1 MFDHR
6 DTLGRLNDHIPL
18 REKLITAH
26 NSIKELFPFV
36 ARIAVTIYDPQ
47 TSVLKTFLHSS
58 DDGDP
63 MQHYQASLDDAPSL
77 KEILKQGLP
86 RVVNNLVTFEGGEHE
101 HTRRIGRQGYAASY
115 TMPMFNDG
123 VFVGFLF
130 FNSYDRD
137 VFTEHVLREI
147 DVYGHMIALMVINEL
162 TSIRTL
168 TAAVQTTGHITH
180 VRDAETGS
188 HLDRM
193 SRYCRLIATA
203 LAPKYLLDDD
213 YIEHVFMFSP
223 LHDIGKIGIPDR
235 ILLKPDKLNDE
246 EWEIMKTHARKGREM
261 IDKIVSNFGRAAQ
274 YRGTSPR
281 MRQRQRLSGGSHTR
295 PDTAGG
301 AYCGGGGRLRCAH
314 QRASLQGGV
323 GQRARHCHAAPANR
337 RSPRRRLRRGTDRE
351 HRQGRGDPAS
361 VRGRPLRLT
370 RPASPA
376 SPNVP
381 LPRCSHALRPAYLS
395 RGAAHATRSLPST
408 SIIRRVRIT
417 DGAWDVFPGGTIGIA
432 DQNIQKQGETS

>member
-1 MFDHR
+1 VFDHR

-203 LAPKYLLDDD
+203 LASKYLLDDD

-261 IDKIVSNFGRAAQ
+261 IDKIVSNFGLENFRHMDVLRNIAEHHHECVNGSGYPAGRTRDQIPLEARIVAVADVFDALTSARPYKKAWDNGRAIAMLRQ
-274 YRGTSPR
+274 LTGDRLDADCVEALIEN
-281 MRQRQRLSGGSHTR
+281 MDKVEEIQRQF
-295 PDTAGG
+295 A
-301 AYCGGGGRLRCAH
+301 
-314 QRASLQGGV
+314 
-323 GQRARHCHAAPANR
+323 
-337 RSPRRRLRRGTDRE
+337 E
-351 HRQGRGDPAS
+351 DPY
-361 VRGRPLRLT
+361 G
-370 RPASPA
+370 
-376 SPNVP
+376 
-381 LPRCSHALRPAYLS
+381 
-395 RGAAHATRSLPST
+395 
-408 SIIRRVRIT
+408 
-417 DGAWDVFPGGTIGIA
+417 
-432 DQNIQKQGETS
+432 

>member
-115 TMPMFNDG
+115 TMPIFNDG

-261 IDKIVSNFGRAAQ
+261 IDKIVSNFGLENFRHMDVLRNIAEHHHECVNGSGYPAGRTRDQIPLEARIVAVADVFDALTSARPYKEAWDNGRAIAMLRQ
-274 YRGTSPR
+274 LTGDRLDADCVEALIENIDKVEEI
-281 MRQRQRLSGGSHTR
+281 QRQF
-295 PDTAGG
+295 A
-301 AYCGGGGRLRCAH
+301 
-314 QRASLQGGV
+314 
-323 GQRARHCHAAPANR
+323 
-337 RSPRRRLRRGTDRE
+337 E
-351 HRQGRGDPAS
+351 DPY
-361 VRGRPLRLT
+361 G
-370 RPASPA
+370 
-376 SPNVP
+376 
-381 LPRCSHALRPAYLS
+381 
-395 RGAAHATRSLPST
+395 
-408 SIIRRVRIT
+408 
-417 DGAWDVFPGGTIGIA
+417 
-432 DQNIQKQGETS
+432 

>member
-1 MFDHR
+1 MFNHR

-58 DDGDP
+58 EDGDP

-261 IDKIVSNFGRAAQ
+261 IDKIVSNFGLENFRHMDVLRNIAEHHHECVNGSGYPAGRTRDQIPLEARIVAVADVFDALTSARPYKEAWDNGRAIAMLRQ
-274 YRGTSPR
+274 LTGDRLDADCVEALIENIDKVEEI
-281 MRQRQRLSGGSHTR
+281 QRQF
-295 PDTAGG
+295 A
-301 AYCGGGGRLRCAH
+301 
-314 QRASLQGGV
+314 
-323 GQRARHCHAAPANR
+323 
-337 RSPRRRLRRGTDRE
+337 E
-351 HRQGRGDPAS
+351 DPY
-361 VRGRPLRLT
+361 G
-370 RPASPA
+370 
-376 SPNVP
+376 
-381 LPRCSHALRPAYLS
+381 
-395 RGAAHATRSLPST
+395 
-408 SIIRRVRIT
+408 
-417 DGAWDVFPGGTIGIA
+417 
-432 DQNIQKQGETS
+432 

>member
-1 MFDHR
+1 VFDHR

-261 IDKIVSNFGRAAQ
+261 IDKIVSNFGLENFRHMDVLRNIAEHHHECVNGSGYPAGRTRDQIPLEARIVAVADVFDALTSARPYKEAWDNGRAIAMLRQ
-274 YRGTSPR
+274 LTGDRLDADCVEALIEN
-281 MRQRQRLSGGSHTR
+281 MDKVEEIQRQF
-295 PDTAGG
+295 A
-301 AYCGGGGRLRCAH
+301 
-314 QRASLQGGV
+314 
-323 GQRARHCHAAPANR
+323 
-337 RSPRRRLRRGTDRE
+337 E
-351 HRQGRGDPAS
+351 DPY
-361 VRGRPLRLT
+361 G
-370 RPASPA
+370 
-376 SPNVP
+376 
-381 LPRCSHALRPAYLS
+381 
-395 RGAAHATRSLPST
+395 
-408 SIIRRVRIT
+408 
-417 DGAWDVFPGGTIGIA
+417 
-432 DQNIQKQGETS
+432 

>member
-18 REKLITAH
+18 REKLVVAH
-26 NSIKELFPFV
+26 NSVKALFPFV

-47 TSVLKTFLHSS
+47 TSVLKAFLHSS
-58 DDGDP
+58 EDGDP

-77 KEILKQGLP
+77 KEILAQGLP

-123 VFVGFLF
+123 AFIGFLF
-130 FNSYDRD
+130 FNSYEKD
-137 VFTEHVLREI
+137 VFTEQVLREI

-168 TAAVQTTGHITH
+168 TAAVQTTGDITH
-180 VRDAETGS
+180 VRDTETGS

-193 SRYCRLIATA
+193 SRYCRLIATE
-203 LAPKYLLDDD
+203 LAPRYQLDDD

-246 EWEIMKTHARKGREM
+246 EWEIMKTHVLKGREM
-261 IDKIVSNFGRAAQ
+261 IDKIVSNFGLENFRHMDVLRNIAEYHHECVNGSGYPEGRKRDEIPLEARIVAVADVFDALTSARPYKEAWDNERAIAMLRQ
-274 YRGTSPR
+274 LAGDRLDVHCVEALIAN
-281 MRQRQRLSGGSHTR
+281 MDKVEEIQRQFLE
-295 PDTAGG
+295 
-301 AYCGGGGRLRCAH
+301 
-314 QRASLQGGV
+314 
-323 GQRARHCHAAPANR
+323 
-337 RSPRRRLRRGTDRE
+337 DRY
-351 HRQGRGDPAS
+351 G
-361 VRGRPLRLT
+361 
-370 RPASPA
+370 
-376 SPNVP
+376 
-381 LPRCSHALRPAYLS
+381 
-395 RGAAHATRSLPST
+395 
-408 SIIRRVRIT
+408 
-417 DGAWDVFPGGTIGIA
+417 
-432 DQNIQKQGETS
+432 